1 MKLPNKVYDNMKWVL
16 SIAVPAVI
24 VLLKA
29 LGAIYNF
36 NTDVITAT
44 IAAVATFAGS
54 LFMVSSTQYKKED
67 KDDDRSL

>member
-16 SIAVPAVI
+16 TIAAPAVI
-24 VLLKA
+24 VLIKA

-44 IAAVATFAGS
+44 IAAIAAFAGS
-54 LFMVSSTQYKKED
+54 LFMVSSTQHKKEGDNND
-67 KDDDRSL
+67 KTF

>member
-16 SIAVPAVI
+16 MIVAPAVI
-24 VLLKA
+24 VLIKA

-44 IAAVATFAGS
+44 IAAIATFAGS
-54 LFMVSSTQYKKED
+54 LFMVSSTQYKKGD
-67 KDDDRSL
+67 KK

>member
-16 SIAVPAVI
+16 TIAAPAVI
-24 VLLKA
+24 VLIKA

-44 IAAVATFAGS
+44 IAAITTFAGS
-54 LFMVSSTQYKKED
+54 LFMVSSTHYTKGGGNND
-67 KDDDRSL
+67 KTL

>member
-67 KDDDRSL
+67 KDNGRSL

>member
-16 SIAVPAVI
+16 TIATPAVL
-24 VLLKA
+24 VLIKA

-44 IAAVATFAGS
+44 IAAIATFAGS
-54 LFMVSSTQYKKED
+54 LFMVSSTQYNKGGEK
-67 KDDDRSL
+67 

>member
-1 MKLPNKVYDNMKWVL
+1 MKLPNKIYDNMKWVL

-24 VLLKA
+24 VLIKA

-44 IAAVATFAGS
+44 IAAIATFAGS
-54 LFMVSSTQYKKED
+54 LFTVSSTQYKKGGE
-67 KDDDRSL
+67 K

>member
-1 MKLPNKVYDNMKWVL
+1 MKLPNKIYDNMKWVL

-54 LFMVSSTQYKKED
+54 LFMFSSTQYKKEGD
-67 KDDDRSL
+67 NNDRSL

>member
-1 MKLPNKVYDNMKWVL
+1 MKLPNKVYDKLKWVL
-16 SIAVPAVI
+16 TIATPAII
-24 VLLKA
+24 VLIKA

-54 LFMVSSTQYKKED
+54 LFMLSSTKYKKGD
-67 KDDDRSL
+67 KK

>member
-1 MKLPNKVYDNMKWVL
+1 MKLPNKVYDKMKWVL
-16 SIAVPAVI
+16 TIAVPAVI

-36 NTDVITAT
+36 DTNTITAT

-54 LFMVSSTQYKKED
+54 LFMISSKQYNKED
-67 KDDDRSL
+67 STDGNDQ